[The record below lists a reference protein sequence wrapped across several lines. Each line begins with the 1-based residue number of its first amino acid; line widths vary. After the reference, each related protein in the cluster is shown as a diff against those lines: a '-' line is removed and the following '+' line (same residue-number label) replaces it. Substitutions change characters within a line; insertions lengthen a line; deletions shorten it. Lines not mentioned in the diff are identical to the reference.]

1 MKHFIKDKDNDVI
14 ISLEVY
20 NVEGDSLFTIDMR
33 SEINMVAFGLKIISI
48 YEKADYKID
57 SYNFIYD
64 INELQQL
71 NIHDISKLNFKTES
85 DVNKYISDKFK
96 KVADS
101 YGLKYSKEIT
111 IGGIK

>member
-14 ISLEVY
+14 ISLEVCD
-20 NVEGDSLFTIDMR
+20 VEGDSLFTIDIR
-33 SEINMVAFGLKIISI
+33 SEINTVAFGLKIINI

-71 NIHDISKLNFKTES
+71 NIYDISKLNLKTEGN
-85 DVNKYISDKFK
+85 VNKYIANKFK
-96 KVADS
+96 EVADN
-101 YGLKYSKEIT
+101 YGLKYSWEY
-111 IGGIK
+111 

>member
-1 MKHFIKDKDNDVI
+1 MKYFLKDKDDDVI

-20 NVEGDSLFTIDMR
+20 DPLFKTDIR
-33 SEINMVAFGLKIISI
+33 SEINMVAFGLEIINI
-48 YEKADYKID
+48 QDKEDCKID
-57 SYNFIYD
+57 AYNFIYD
-64 INELQQL
+64 IYKLQQL
-71 NIHDISKLNFKTES
+71 NTYDISNLNFKTES
-85 DVNKYISDKFK
+85 DVNKYIGDKFK